1 MEKKK
6 EKTKPQI
13 IIIMVGSLNSGKT
26 ELLYYLS
33 KTMEHSSTIGI
44 DSTTIKFDIDNK
56 EINVNI
62 ITTAGQEK
70 MQQLPS
76 SYFRNNNGILLI
88 FNVTDHSSFELIAN
102 FYDQIKKQELIQVM
116 IVGNRSESNEKQI
129 CIEEKEIKE
138 LIGSYDGLY
147 YEINNTKDENVLL
160 LYLKEFIRR
169 MLKKKEKKETV
180 Y

>member
-33 KTMEHSSTIGI
+33 KTMEHSI

-102 FYDQIKKQELIQVM
+102 FYDQIKKHYKIWKIPYLF
-116 IVGNRSESNEKQI
+116 NSKTK
-129 CIEEKEIKE
+129 KEFF
-138 LIGSYDGLY
+138 LRFL
-147 YEINNTKDENVLL
+147 EINRF
-160 LYLKEFIRR
+160 LY
-169 MLKKKEKKETV
+169 MLYICFRTRKTN
-180 Y
+180 